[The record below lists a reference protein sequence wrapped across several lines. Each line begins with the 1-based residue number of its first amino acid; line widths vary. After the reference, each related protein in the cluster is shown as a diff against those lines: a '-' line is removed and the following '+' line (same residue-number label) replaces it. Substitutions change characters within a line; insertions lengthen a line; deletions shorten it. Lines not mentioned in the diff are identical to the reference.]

1 MRYCIFFI
9 CVMVVIFASHQIVVA
24 QTAVKN
30 TSEEVVREQR
40 NLAAAK
46 QRNRAAL
53 ARGNEIRS
61 RANLVTREADRFAL
75 EKQAV
80 NADINAAKANLA
92 AARARIAIIV
102 SRQNVQQKL
111 LAQQTSPIL
120 RLMGALENLTRRP
133 ASLMV
138 LQPQSLEDYIHVRA
152 IMASVQPR
160 IEQQTA
166 SLRGQID
173 LQQNLRNQQK
183 IALKSLEAAQSELSK
198 RQEALAQLEAN
209 SRNQAGA
216 LNADAAVEFERAI
229 AAGERARDIVENID
243 NIQESEEVL
252 AALSVLNG
260 PKLKEDLPII
270 GTSEDQKLA
279 YILPASAQIVSGFG
293 EISKNGYRER
303 GVSLSVPSNSAVN
316 APASG
321 AVTYAGK
328 YRNFGHIVII
338 EHGGGWN
345 SLITNMAS
353 LNVSEGQQIDQGS
366 IVGTS
371 KSSDN
376 DILLELRRNGRPMD
390 ILAIATK

>member
-1 MRYCIFFI
+1 MRYWILSLSILAF
-9 CVMVVIFASHQIVVA
+9 VIFVSHQVVA
-24 QTAVKN
+24 QN
-30 TSEEVVREQR
+30 TTRQVSEEVAQQQR

-46 QRNRAAL
+46 ERNREAL
-53 ARGNEIRS
+53 ARSNAIRS
-61 RANLVTREADRFAL
+61 QADSVSREADRFAL
-75 EKQAV
+75 EKRAV
-80 NADINAAKANLA
+80 SADINAAQANLD
-92 AARARIAIIV
+92 AARARIAIII
-102 SRQNVQQKL
+102 SRQNVQQRL

-152 IMASVQPR
+152 VMASVQPR
-160 IEQQTA
+160 IARQTA

-173 LQQNLRNQQK
+173 LQQNLREQQK
-183 IALKSLEAAQSELSK
+183 IALQSLENAQSELSE
-198 RQEALAQLEAN
+198 RQESLAQLEAN

-216 LNADAAVEFERAI
+216 LNANAAVEFERAI

-243 NIQESEEVL
+243 NIQENEEVL

-260 PKLKEDLPII
+260 PQLKEGLPII
-270 GTSEDQKLA
+270 GTGQDAKLA
-279 YILPASAQIVSGFG
+279 YILPKSAQIVSGFG

-303 GVSLSVPSNSAVN
+303 GISLSVPPRSAIV

-321 AVTYAGK
+321 TVNYAGK

-353 LNVSEGQQIDQGS
+353 LNVSEGQKIDQGS
-366 IVGTS
+366 TIGTS
-371 KSSDN
+371 KISGN
-376 DILLELRRNGRPMD
+376 EILMELRRNGRPMD

>member
-1 MRYCIFFI
+1 MRYWIFSLSILAF
-9 CVMVVIFASHQIVVA
+9 VIFVSHQVVA
-24 QTAVKN
+24 QNATRQV
-30 TSEEVVREQR
+30 SEEVAQQQR

-46 QRNRAAL
+46 ERNREAL
-53 ARGNEIRS
+53 ARSNAIRS
-61 RANLVTREADRFAL
+61 QADSVSREADRFAL
-75 EKQAV
+75 EKRAV
-80 NADINAAKANLA
+80 SADINAAQANLD
-92 AARARIAIIV
+92 AARARIAIII
-102 SRQNVQQKL
+102 SRQNVQQRL

-152 IMASVQPR
+152 VMASVKPR
-160 IEQQTA
+160 IARQTA

-173 LQQNLRNQQK
+173 LQKNLREQQK
-183 IALKSLEAAQSELSK
+183 IALQSLEKAQSELSE
-198 RQEALAQLEAN
+198 RQESLAQLEAN

-216 LNADAAVEFERAI
+216 LNANAAVEFERAI

-243 NIQESEEVL
+243 NIQENEEVL

-260 PKLKEDLPII
+260 PQLKEGLPII
-270 GTSEDQKLA
+270 RTGQDAKLA
-279 YILPASAQIVSGFG
+279 YILPKSAQIVSGFG

-303 GVSLSVPSNSAVN
+303 GISLSVPPRSTIV

-321 AVTYAGK
+321 TVNYAGK

-353 LNVSEGQQIDQGS
+353 LNVSEGQKIDQGS
-366 IVGTS
+366 TIGTS
-371 KSSDN
+371 KISGN
-376 DILLELRRNGRPMD
+376 EILMELRRNGRPMD